1 MRAPLIDLLRGGV
14 PALAVLVAAI
24 AVIRI
29 VCRRPTLRRL
39 SVALS
44 LIALTGSVALFRAL
58 APAEA
63 PYLDPYLRFLML
75 FSLAYGAFKVVEV
88 LVVDLLVILRK
99 EALRPL
105 LVADPTVLERLSK
118 TLARRQAERDDAIN
132 RAAVYEG
139 PGRTAPASYSAG
151 CGGSSDSWA
160 ATWRRAA
167 DRAGGEWMAAEQKV
181 VDEKEPVGLRLSLKV
196 KLTLLITTL
205 LVLTVLLVSVFLV
218 RQEQES
224 LTNEMS
230 KRGRTI
236 ARDLANASKN
246 PIISNDDLTLSLL
259 VQDAMKDPDVIYVIF
274 VDADGKV
281 VAHPDL
287 SQIGLRFQRSDGL
300 PMAVGETQVT
310 PFVDPKHG
318 KVIDFAVPLVFSR
331 VSVGSLYLGFSRKPI
346 DEAVA
351 TARNST
357 IVISAAMVIVG
368 ILGALGL
375 STVLSR
381 PVMRLVEGTQA
392 VAAGNFQI
400 HLPVTSRDEIGALTE
415 SFNQMAKNLREK
427 EMIKRAF
434 TRYVARQVV
443 DEILKDPEKL
453 ALKEERRDVT
463 VLFCDMRGFT
473 SLAERLSPEEVVGVL
488 NDFYTLMVDTT
499 AKNDGIV
506 DKFLGDG
513 VMAIFGAPIVHD
525 DHPVRAVKTAVAMQ
539 AAVAELSRKRARE
552 GKDPIAVGVG
562 VSAGEAVAGTVGTE
576 DRMEYTVIGDSV
588 NLAARLESNAK
599 PDRS

>member
-1 MRAPLIDLLRGGV
+1 
-14 PALAVLVAAI
+14 
-24 AVIRI
+24 
-29 VCRRPTLRRL
+29 
-39 SVALS
+39 
-44 LIALTGSVALFRAL
+44 
-58 APAEA
+58 
-63 PYLDPYLRFLML
+63 
-75 FSLAYGAFKVVEV
+75 
-88 LVVDLLVILRK
+88 
-99 EALRPL
+99 
-105 LVADPTVLERLSK
+105 
-118 TLARRQAERDDAIN
+118 
-132 RAAVYEG
+132 
-139 PGRTAPASYSAG
+139 
-151 CGGSSDSWA
+151 
-160 ATWRRAA
+160 
-167 DRAGGEWMAAEQKV
+167 MAAEQT
-181 VDEKEPVGLRLSLKV
+181 VDGAPPVGVLLSLKL

-218 RQEQES
+218 RQQQQS
-224 LTNEMS
+224 LTSEMT

-236 ARDLANASKN
+236 ARDLGNASKN
-246 PIISNDDLTLSLL
+246 PILSNDDLTLSLL
-259 VQDAMKDPDVIYVIF
+259 VQDAMKDPDVVYVVF
-274 VDADGKV
+274 ADADGKIL
-281 VAHPDL
+281 AHPDL
-287 SQIGLRFQRSDGL
+287 SQIGQRIQRADGL
-300 PMAVGETQVT
+300 PTAVGDTQVT
-310 PFVDPKHG
+310 PYVDPKLG

-331 VSVGSLYLGFSRKPI
+331 VPVGSLYLGFSRKPI
-346 DEAVA
+346 DQAIA

-357 IVISAAMVIVG
+357 IVISAAMVIAGV
-368 ILGALGL
+368 LGAVGL
-375 STVLSR
+375 ATLLSG
-381 PVMRLVEGTQA
+381 PVMRLVEGTRA
-392 VAAGNFQI
+392 VAGGNFQI
-400 HLPVTSRDEIGALTE
+400 NLPVTSRDEIGTLTE
-415 SFNQMAKNLREK
+415 SFNLMAKNLREK

-473 SLAERLSPEEVVGVL
+473 SLAERLSPEEVVSVL

-513 VMAIFGAPIVHD
+513 VMAIFGAPIVHE
-525 DHPVRAVKTAVAMQ
+525 DHPTRAVKTAIAMQ

-599 PDRS
+599 PGQILISHRTFQRVDGVVNVRPLGAIRMKGKEEQVDVYEVLGMAQGA